1 MKAST
6 AGVLGA
12 VGCWLVAGAG
22 SAASLE
28 EIQTCLAANIPKQSS
43 SLTVTLQSRH
53 RGGGESGHEGSI
65 HWRRSPEGRSETL
78 ICMTSPPAVRG
89 LAYLILAS
97 DSEVNLWGYLPEK
110 ERVTQIHARGAA
122 RRARI
127 ARTAIG
133 YDDLRYLPVN
143 LSRAEPREPR
153 DSLVGDRRVA
163 VVELTLPPGEDP
175 AYERIMSYIDQETCG
190 PLRTEFYETA
200 DRLLKIATV
209 DPETIHREGKIH
221 VARSL
226 TVEDL
231 KNEVRTELRVER
243 IRIDAKLPDE
253 MFVPNHLRRN
263 VCR

>member
-1 MKAST
+1 MRAST

-28 EIQTCLAANIPKQSS
+28 EIQACLASNIPKTSS
-43 SLTVTLQSRH
+43 SLTVKLHSRH
-53 RGGGESGHEGSI
+53 RGGGESRHEGSI
-65 HWRRSPEGRSETL
+65 RWRRSAEGRSETL
-78 ICMTSPPAVRG
+78 ICMVYPPAVRG

-97 DSEVNLWGYLPEK
+97 DSDLNLWGYLPEK
-110 ERVTQIHARGAA
+110 ERVIQIHARGAA

-133 YDDLRYLPVN
+133 YDDLRYLPMN

-163 VVELTLPPGEDP
+163 VVELSLPPGEDP
-175 AYERIMSYIDQETCG
+175 VYERIVSFVDRESCV
-190 PLRTEFYETA
+190 PLRTEFYDTA
-200 DRLLKIATV
+200 DQLLKVATA
-209 DPETIHREGKIH
+209 DPGSIHREGEIH

-226 TVEDL
+226 SLEDL
-231 KNEVRTELRVER
+231 KNEVRTELRIER
-243 IRIDAKLPDE
+243 IQVDPALPDD

>member
-1 MKAST
+1 MKASS

-12 VGCWLVAGAG
+12 VVCGLVAGSG

-28 EIQTCLAANIPKQSS
+28 EMQNCLAANIPKQSS
-43 SLTVTLQSRH
+43 SLTVTLKSLH
-53 RGGGESGHEGSI
+53 RGRNETRHEGSI
-65 HWRRSPEGRSETL
+65 HWRRSPEGRSDTL
-78 ICMTSPPAVRG
+78 ICLTDPPAVRG

-97 DSEVNLWGYLPEK
+97 DSEMNLWGYLPEK

-127 ARTAIG
+127 ARTAIS
-133 YDDLRYLPVN
+133 YDDLRYLPIN

-153 DSLVGDRRVA
+153 DSLLGDRRVA

-175 AYERIMSYIDQETCG
+175 AYQRIVAFVDPESCV

-200 DRLLKIATV
+200 DRLLKVATV
-209 DPETIHREGKIH
+209 DPGSIQREGKIH

-231 KNEVRTELRVER
+231 KNEVRTELRIEE